1 MTLVEVDG
9 VDGNGSGC
17 GWVDNED
24 VVVVAGVVAVV
35 VAEVFVVGEGS
46 PKYLTLEL
54 RFLRA
59 SFVLDLVVVFSV
71 GFCSTSESS

>member
-17 GWVDNED
+17 GWLDNED
-24 VVVVAGVVAVV
+24 VVVVAGVVA

>member
-17 GWVDNED
+17 GWLDNED
-24 VVVVAGVVAVV
+24 VVVVAGVVA

-46 PKYLTLEL
+46 PKYLTLGL

-59 SFVLDLVVVFSV
+59 SFVLDLVVVFFV